1 MIPELSTVKLG
12 QLLFFFLLAP
22 VPFTFPPPSCLNNHL
37 TLKAFEFVSRSSSLS
52 FSLSL
57 RSVDVDI
64 DVEVEVCYM
73 HDSNCIDF
81 FPPPPNQLQLRNTFF
96 FSFLTVQLA
105 CLQVE

>member
-12 QLLFFFLLAP
+12 QLRFFFLL
-22 VPFTFPPPSCLNNHL
+22 VPSLFTFPPPSCLHTHL
-37 TLKAFEFVSRSSSLS
+37 TLKAFEFVSCSSSLS

-57 RSVDVDI
+57 LSIDVDI

-81 FPPPPNQLQLRNTFF
+81 F
-96 FSFLTVQLA
+96 LT
-105 CLQVE
+105 